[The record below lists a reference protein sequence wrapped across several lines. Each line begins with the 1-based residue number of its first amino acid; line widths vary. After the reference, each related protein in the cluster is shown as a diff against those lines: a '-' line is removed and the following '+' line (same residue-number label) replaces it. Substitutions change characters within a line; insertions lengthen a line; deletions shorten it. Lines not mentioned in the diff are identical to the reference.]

1 MDQGK
6 RMRHEGAMTETYRIP
21 RRHMLA
27 GATATLASPT
37 LLPGLARAQG
47 APIRLVVPY
56 PPGGSSDLIARA
68 VASAMPA
75 QLGGQAVVVE
85 NRSGA
90 SGNIGLEQVARA
102 APDGLTIALAPASN
116 LVTNQFLFKLSFDPL
131 TALSPVVLL
140 AASHNVLVVNPNV
153 PARDI
158 QSFVAWARGRD
169 DLRYAS
175 SATGSAAHLG
185 MEAFARAAGFR
196 AEHVPYRGIP
206 QALTDVVRGDVQMML
221 AHDGAARPLLADGR
235 IFALGVASPHRS
247 PGSADVPTI
256 AEQGFPG
263 FQAMSWFG
271 LVAPAGTP
279 APAIAR
285 LNAAANAALKDSA
298 VLTALANTGAE
309 ALGGT
314 SEAFRAFAAAE
325 VTRWG
330 DLIKAAGIQ
339 LPG

>member
-1 MDQGK
+1 
-6 RMRHEGAMTETYRIP
+6 MR
-21 RRHMLA
+21 RRLLLA
-27 GATATLASPT
+27 ALATPAIAPVLAH
-37 LLPGLARAQG
+37 AQA
-47 APIRLVVPY
+47 APVRLVVPY

-68 VASAMPA
+68 VAAAMPA
-75 QLGGQAVVVE
+75 HLTGQAVVVE

-90 SGNIGLEQVARA
+90 SGAIGMEQVARA

-116 LVTNQFLFKLSFDPL
+116 LVTNQFLMPLAFDPL
-131 TALSPVVLL
+131 TAFAPVVLL
-140 AASHNVLVVNPNV
+140 AASHNILVVHPSV

-158 QSFVAWARGRD
+158 PTFVAWARGRD

-206 QALTDVVRGDVQMML
+206 QALTDVVRGDVQLML
-221 AHDGAARPLLADGR
+221 AHDGAARPLLAEGR
-235 IFALGVASPHRS
+235 IVALGVASPRRS
-247 PGSADVPTI
+247 PGSAEVPTI

-263 FQAMSWFG
+263 FEAMSWFG

-279 APAIAR
+279 APAVAR
-285 LNAAANAALKDSA
+285 LNLAANAALA
-298 VLTALANTGAE
+298 EAPVRAALANTGAE
-309 ALGGT
+309 PLGGT
-314 SEAFRAFAAAE
+314 PEAFAGYIRTE
-325 VTRWG
+325 VARWG
-330 DLIKAAGIQ
+330 ALIQAAGIR